1 MTHPVPDS
9 LAAPITKVLQ
19 QVAVGATGATEALLS
34 LVYAQ
39 LKAMARR
46 RIAGLAVGETLCP
59 TALVHEAWI
68 TIGQGG
74 GPAFENRAHFF
85 GAAARAMRNIL
96 VDHARHRG
104 RQKRGCGAQRQDL
117 ATSLVALPRN
127 VDPLDVVAL
136 DEALTRLEGDH
147 ERPARVVMLRY
158 FAGLTND
165 EVADVLGVTSR
176 TVERDW
182 LFARTWLRRALSA

>member
-1 MTHPVPDS
+1 MTSAPDS
-9 LAAPITKVLQ
+9 HAAPITRVLQ
-19 QVAVGATGATEALLS
+19 QVAAGGPGAAEELLS

-46 RIAGLAVGETLCP
+46 RMAGLKVGETLCP
-59 TALVHEAWI
+59 TALVNEAWI
-68 TIGQGG
+68 TIGRDGG
-74 GPAFENRAHFF
+74 RGFENRAHFF

-117 ATSLVALPRN
+117 ASSIVALPGGADPLDLVAL
-127 VDPLDVVAL
+127 DD
-136 DEALTRLEGDH
+136 ALTDLEREH
-147 ERPARVVMLRY
+147 ERQARVVMLRY

-165 EVADVLGVTSR
+165 QVAGVIGVTSR

-182 LFARTWLRRALSA
+182 LFARTWLRRALGA